1 MQLFTRHSF
10 KVDLKACA
18 VKPTLKTYGRLTAIL
33 FICMSFSLLQPHKT
47 TIYLIGDSTMADK
60 AVRAYPE
67 TGWGMPFHY
76 FFDSTV
82 VVDNRAQNGRST
94 RTFIEEGR
102 WKDVLKTLSKGDYV
116 LIEFGHNDEVP
127 TKRSYTPKDQ
137 FVRNLQTFVTDTRA
151 KGAIPVLLTPVARRH
166 FDSTGKLIDTH
177 PVYGPLV
184 IQTAQKEQVPLI
196 DLEKLS
202 MALVSRLGPETS
214 KMLYNQL
221 EPGEHP
227 HYPKGVHD
235 DTHFNELGARK
246 MAEMVLHEMIRLDLP
261 VTKHLSPKR

>member
-1 MQLFTRHSF
+1 MPGR
-10 KVDLKACA
+10 K
-18 VKPTLKTYGRLTAIL
+18 GRLPLGGLAL
-33 FICMSFSLLQPHKT
+33 LLLACMSFSLIYQHKT
-47 TIYLIGDSTMADK
+47 TIYMIGDSTMADK
-60 AVRAYPE
+60 SVRAYPE

-102 WKDVLKTLSKGDYV
+102 WKSVLKTLTKGDYV

-127 TKRSYTPKDQ
+127 TKRSYTPADQ
-137 FVRNLQTFVTDTRA
+137 FTANLKLFVEQTRE
-151 KGAIPVLLTPVARRH
+151 KGATPILLTPVARRD
-166 FDSTGKLIDTH
+166 FDSAGTLIDTH

-184 IQTAQKEQVPLI
+184 LKTAAEVHVPCI

-202 MALVSRLGPETS
+202 MDLLRKLGPERS
-214 KMLYNQL
+214 AMLYNHL

-227 HYPKGVHD
+227 HYPKGVTD
-235 DTHFNELGARK
+235 NTHFNELGARK
-246 MAEMVLHEMIRLDLP
+246 MAEMVLHELCKLNLP
-261 VTKHLSPKR
+261 LAQHLSPKR

>member
-1 MQLFTRHSF
+1 MRLLKRQSLKVRFIQLVPNSGLRGF
-10 KVDLKACA
+10 
-18 VKPTLKTYGRLTAIL
+18 GRLAAL
-33 FICMSFSLLQPHKT
+33 MMICMSFSLLQRHKT

-60 AVRAYPE
+60 SVRAYPE

-102 WKDVLKTLSKGDYV
+102 WKDVLKTLTKGDYV

-127 TKRSYTPKDQ
+127 SKRSYTPQDQ
-137 FVRNLQTFVTDTRA
+137 FVQNLKTFVTDTRA
-151 KGAIPVLLTPVARRH
+151 KGATPILLTPVARRH

-184 IQTAQKEQVPLI
+184 IKTAHETQVPLI

-202 MALVSRLGPETS
+202 MGLVQQLGPETS
-214 KMLYNQL
+214 KLLYNQL

-246 MAEMVLHEMIRLDLP
+246 MAEMVLHEMIRLGFP
-261 VTKHLSPKR
+261 VTHHLSPKR